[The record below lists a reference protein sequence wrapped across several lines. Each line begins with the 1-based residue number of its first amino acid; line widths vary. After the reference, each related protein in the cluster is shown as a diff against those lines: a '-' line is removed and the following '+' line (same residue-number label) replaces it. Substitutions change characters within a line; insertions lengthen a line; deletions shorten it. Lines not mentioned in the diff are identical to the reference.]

1 MQSKANL
8 IDAIRTHNPTAPV
21 DWLATFTGDALRTYL
36 DHLLSR
42 LDPKNSAWVRPGDTS
57 ALTYRAAAA

>member
-1 MQSKANL
+1 MQTTATL

-21 DWLATFTGDALRTYL
+21 TWLRTFSDDALKTYL

-42 LDPKNSAWVRPGDTS
+42 LDPKTCGWVRPGDTP
-57 ALTYRAAAA
+57 AITMRTAAA